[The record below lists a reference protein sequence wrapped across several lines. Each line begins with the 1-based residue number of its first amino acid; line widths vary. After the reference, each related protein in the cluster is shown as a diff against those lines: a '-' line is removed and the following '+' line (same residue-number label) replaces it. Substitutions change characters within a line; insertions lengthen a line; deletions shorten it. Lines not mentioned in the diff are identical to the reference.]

1 MDGSDAARACSPFAA
16 GQVPDTDLV
25 PDPDGVR
32 ERVNDAL
39 ASFLAEKLAAARD
52 PTART
57 LLEPVAAL
65 VLAPAKRVRAT
76 LCHWSWRAAGRDDS
90 VAVLPAV
97 CALELLH
104 AGALI
109 HDDVMDDSAT
119 RRGMSSV
126 HEQFAQAHS
135 RHRWRGGSADFGD
148 AAAIVAGDLCLVWA
162 DELMRR
168 SRLPAKTMRRANRVY
183 DAMREETVHGQY
195 LDLVAQARFRATP
208 RESWQVALQKTAAN
222 TTTGPIALG
231 GALSGSPESVR
242 SALAAYARPLGVA
255 FQLRDDLLGAF
266 GRTAVTGKPSGDD
279 LRAGKATML
288 LAMTRR
294 LGGATATNRIDQLL
308 ARPEDRAV
316 HELRQII
323 TETGARAHVERIIGR
338 LCARAL
344 AALDGAPPLGPAGAV
359 FEQFAVAVASC
370 GTGY

>member
-1 MDGSDAARACSPFAA
+1 MQG
-16 GQVPDTDLV
+16 TDLL
-25 PDPDGVR
+25 PDIEGVR
-32 ERVNDAL
+32 EQVDGAL
-39 ASFLAEKLAAARD
+39 TVFLAEKAAAARD
-52 PTART
+52 ATART
-57 LLEPVAAL
+57 LLEPVSAL

-76 LCHWSWRAAGRDDS
+76 LCYWSWRAGGRDDLE
-90 VAVLPAV
+90 AVLPAI

-109 HDDVMDDSAT
+109 HDDVMDGSAT

-126 HEQFAQAHS
+126 HEQFSQAHS
-135 RHRWRGGSADFGD
+135 RFRWRGRSADFGN

-162 DELMRR
+162 DELMGR
-168 SRLPAKTMRRANRVY
+168 SRLPEETMRRATHIY

-195 LDLVAQARFRATP
+195 LDLVAQARSRAAP
-208 RESWQVALQKTAAN
+208 RESWQVALLKTAAN

-231 GALSGSPESVR
+231 GALSGSPER
-242 SALAAYARPLGVA
+242 IRTALAAYARPLGVA

-266 GRTAVTGKPSGDD
+266 GQAAVMGKPSGDD

-288 LAMTRR
+288 LATARQ
-294 LGGATATNRIDQLL
+294 LGGPTATNRIERLL
-308 ARPEDRAV
+308 ARPADRTV

-323 TETGARAHVERIIGR
+323 TETGARAHVERMIGR

-344 AALDGAPPLGPAGAV
+344 TELDGAPLPAQARAA

-370 GTGY
+370 AT